1 MVIIR
6 NGRKQEVTEG
16 ERISGIYN
24 SEFKAMFLDTIGT
37 SSRNRFIYFF
47 LNVTPFEVRFD
58 RDLCKFTQQQ
68 FVDMFVEL
76 QWFTYKTFQNYST
89 MYKKYIEWCCDV
101 NEITTEQMYEC
112 FKYKKEGI
120 PPERIINNSYYYS
133 EKDLERRAKKL
144 FEISGY
150 HPSYYSWAMVAYWL
164 SFHQLSFEDIM
175 EIKCSDVIYDSS
187 GFIGEIRV
195 NRYNKSEEQGFNR
208 GYVVKQQY
216 QTQVLNIPYCMIK
229 YFEYCINAKTVTTM
243 IGEMRV
249 PPHLYLLP
257 TKNRDNFDYDRKA
270 TGDDF
275 YMMKRLTKRLND
287 QLRYA
292 DMVATDYVDEVPQF
306 ELIYKSG
313 LFSQVNKSLVG
324 GEMYDK
330 AFIKVCRTRDIIN
343 CSVKWYDEKSRE
355 PQYLREEYSIWA
367 CNCQR
372 QYEKAQ
378 LLNLR

>member
-1 MVIIR
+1 
-6 NGRKQEVTEG
+6 
-16 ERISGIYN
+16 
-24 SEFKAMFLDTIGT
+24 
-37 SSRNRFIYFF
+37 
-47 LNVTPFEVRFD
+47 
-58 RDLCKFTQQQ
+58 
-68 FVDMFVEL
+68 
-76 QWFTYKTFQNYST
+76 
-89 MYKKYIEWCCDV
+89 
-101 NEITTEQMYEC
+101 
-112 FKYKKEGI
+112 
-120 PPERIINNSYYYS
+120 
-133 EKDLERRAKKL
+133 
-144 FEISGY
+144 
-150 HPSYYSWAMVAYWL
+150 
-164 SFHQLSFEDIM
+164 
-175 EIKCSDVIYDSS
+175 
-187 GFIGEIRV
+187 
-195 NRYNKSEEQGFNR
+195 
-208 GYVVKQQY
+208 
-216 QTQVLNIPYCMIK
+216 
-229 YFEYCINAKTVTTM
+229 M

-330 AFIKVCRTRDIIN
+330 AFIKFCRTRDIIN